1 MLVVVAGGVKLVDVV
16 GSLIVVAVVKLCVN
30 DKFNEVASMI
40 VAPIVG
46 SIVDTGTDNGSI
58 VDTGTD
64 NA

>member
-46 SIVDTGTDNGSI
+46 SIVDTGTDN
-58 VDTGTD
+58 
-64 NA
+64 A